1 MLLRRFCPMAV
12 ALSLGIIA
20 LGCKSDSRPEYV
32 APTLSPDQAVKVKA
46 IKGVFVDGIDGAKVK
61 SSQVTFM
68 GIIGGN
74 EVTLSPGEHAII
86 CVINTSN
93 FNNSTQFNFTFDAG
107 TAYEIGPS
115 SVWNPRTVEIKNLS
129 TGATVEPQ

>member
-1 MLLRRFCPMAV
+1 MILRAFCPIAA
-12 ALSLGIIA
+12 ALALGMVA

-74 EVTLSPGEHAII
+74 EVTVSPGEHAID

-93 FNNSTQFNFTFDAG
+93 FNNSAKFNFTFDAG
-107 TAYEIGPS
+107 TAYEISPS
-115 SVWNPRTVEIKNLS
+115 SVWNPKTVEVKNLR
-129 TGATVEPQ
+129 TGVTVEPQ